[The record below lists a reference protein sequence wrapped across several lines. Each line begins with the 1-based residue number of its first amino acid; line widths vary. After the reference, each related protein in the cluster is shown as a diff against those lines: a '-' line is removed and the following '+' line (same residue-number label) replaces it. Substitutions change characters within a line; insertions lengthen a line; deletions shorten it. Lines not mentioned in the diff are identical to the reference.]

1 MVDTEILPQKIR
13 ELIKEFMVMLKSED
27 VADTVMY
34 ALSTPA
40 TVQIHNIIVKHV
52 DEKF

>member
-13 ELIKEFMVMLKSED
+13 EVVKELMAMLKSDD
-27 VADTVMY
+27 VADTVIY
-34 ALSTPA
+34 ALSTP
-40 TVQIHNIIVKHV
+40 TSVQIHDITVKHV